1 MGGLVTKSLISD
13 ELKKHGCTKVKL
25 FLSLAVPHQGSH
37 VAVLGG
43 LVSNNLQIDNLNP
56 VHHFINTL
64 NQQWIDLNDKPLT
77 KYFYGSYDQV
87 VTKHSAVAIDK
98 IEKDILSVAEDHNSI
113 SKPGSLNTIVC
124 KGVCQFLEEAHKHA
138 LVDDIG
144 YQKLDSAV
152 ELNDELFVIKLII
165 ADIENETRENAKEL
179 FFNAEYVRKLFKSN
193 NDKKQLKKLFD
204 NIRQLY
210 KDSYDGYLADD
221 SINSG
226 KLLAEVHTKI
236 TSQDAQLLKTL
247 IPALQTYHKKGM
259 LHQLANDSESDI
271 WWSKNKII
279 SHKGENK

>member
-1 MGGLVTKSLISD
+1 M
-13 ELKKHGCTKVKL
+13 
-25 FLSLAVPHQGSH
+25 
-37 VAVLGG
+37 
-43 LVSNNLQIDNLNP
+43 
-56 VHHFINTL
+56 
-64 NQQWIDLNDKPLT
+64 
-77 KYFYGSYDQV
+77 
-87 VTKHSAVAIDK
+87 
-98 IEKDILSVAEDHNSI
+98 
-113 SKPGSLNTIVC
+113 
-124 KGVCQFLEEAHKHA
+124 
-138 LVDDIG
+138 
-144 YQKLDSAV
+144 
-152 ELNDELFVIKLII
+152 
-165 ADIENETRENAKEL
+165 
-179 FFNAEYVRKLFKSN
+179 RKLFKSN